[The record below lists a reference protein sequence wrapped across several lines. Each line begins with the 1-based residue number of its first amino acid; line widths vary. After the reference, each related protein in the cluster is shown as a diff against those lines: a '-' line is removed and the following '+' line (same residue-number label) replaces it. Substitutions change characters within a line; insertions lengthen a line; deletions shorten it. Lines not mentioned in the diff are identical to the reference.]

1 MTKPDVKMKV
11 RCVVQIACNDKVFDA
26 SENVFSSKL
35 LVEGKEKRLVSLIKQ
50 VVGRVCRRC
59 PMLYSSQPYVLFEVV
74 LQTLPVILE
83 LLSAL
88 VYESW

>member
-1 MTKPDVKMKV
+1 MEKSVVCATVYRHIFTSIKEA
-11 RCVVQIACNDKVFDA
+11 RLCQRFGRWYSLLICTCVERFE
-26 SENVFSSKL
+26 S
-35 LVEGKEKRLVSLIKQ
+35 RIKQ

-59 PMLYSSQPYVLFEVV
+59 PMLCSPQLYVSFEVI

-88 VYESW
+88 VYEPL